1 MFVLIPAI
9 ATALLAHTIVAKS
22 TMTVAVRI
30 VTVVATLQNVGH
42 TLALASDD
50 DHLTVRSHHL
60 RLHMHYWLRLY
71 DRHVRLRLRV
81 HHLWLAHRHS
91 LNVWLLLIVHLLLL
105 LRVLT
110 WRILTRR
117 IHPRLRRILTRWE
130 LAGRVLTR
138 LHRILLAGVHFQK
151 ILILN
156 TIQRV

>member
-9 ATALLAHTIVAKS
+9 ATALLTDAVVAKS
-22 TMTVAVRI
+22 AMTISVSI
-30 VTVVATLQNVGH
+30 VTVVAALQNVWH
-42 TLALASDD
+42 TLTFASDY

-60 RLHMHYWLRLY
+60 RLHMHYRLRLY
-71 DRHVRLRLRV
+71 DGHVRLRLRV
-81 HHLWLAHRHS
+81 HHLRLVHRHS
-91 LNVWLLLIVHLLLL
+91 LNVRLLLIVYLLLL

-117 IHPRLRRILTRWE
+117 IHPGLRRVLTRRE

-156 TIQRV
+156 KIQRV